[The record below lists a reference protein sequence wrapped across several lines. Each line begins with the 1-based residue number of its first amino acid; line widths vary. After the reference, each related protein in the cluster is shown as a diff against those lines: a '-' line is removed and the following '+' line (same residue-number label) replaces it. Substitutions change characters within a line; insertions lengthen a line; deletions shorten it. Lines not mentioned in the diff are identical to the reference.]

1 MPTPAERKALL
12 FLAGVIVLGAGVRV
26 VRAARGGGTADA
38 TNGQALARQIA
49 AVDSARGTD
58 LSSRR
63 SSRSSGRSVV
73 QRNRPRRVRPR
84 SPADS
89 SAQSDSAERWVREP
103 LSAVAGESK
112 AVGADPRG
120 DPLAMVDLDVASESE
135 IEALPRIGGVLARR
149 IVSDRSAN
157 GPFGSLEG
165 FKRVRGVGPGLV
177 ALLKGRVTFSGTAR
191 PSDAVVDPRLRSSSP
206 PSKSSRRAR
215 RP

>member
-26 VRAARGGGTADA
+26 VRAARGGGASDGTSS
-38 TNGQALARQIA
+38 QALARQLA

-58 LSSRR
+58 IRSRR
-63 SSRSSGRSVV
+63 SGRSSARSVDR
-73 QRNRPRRVRPR
+73 RNAPRRARPR
-84 SPADS
+84 SATDS
-89 SAQSDSAERWVREP
+89 VGRVDSAERWVREP
-103 LSAVAGESK
+103 LSVVTGESN
-112 AVGADPRG
+112 AVGGPRG
-120 DPLAMVDLDVASESE
+120 GLSPLVDLDVASESE

-149 IVSDRSAN
+149 IVTDRSAK

-165 FKRVRGVGPGLV
+165 FQRVRGVGPGLV

-206 PSKSSRRAR
+206 PSKSSRRER